1 MKFYYIYLPLLSI
14 NLIPL
19 QANVELDE
27 IKNNMY
33 YEIIDVKKKYL
44 SIKKKVFSPYKNQ
57 NFSDINYLDSLM
69 FLSERL
75 EENRHE
81 LFSSILDIDLSDDDI
96 YFIDKLNNNSMILFY
111 IINEFSRIYDRY
123 SINMTNSTYSS
134 FKEYSFD
141 MKKMLCLERNMPYSN
156 SQ

>member
-27 IKNNMY
+27 IKNYMY

-57 NFSDINYLDSLM
+57 NF
-69 FLSERL
+69 
-75 EENRHE
+75 
-81 LFSSILDIDLSDDDI
+81 
-96 YFIDKLNNNSMILFY
+96 
-111 IINEFSRIYDRY
+111 
-123 SINMTNSTYSS
+123 
-134 FKEYSFD
+134 
-141 MKKMLCLERNMPYSN
+141 
-156 SQ
+156 

>member
-1 MKFYYIYLPLLSI
+1 MKFYYIYLPLLII

-69 FLSERL
+69 FLSDRL

-96 YFIDKLNNNSMILFY
+96 YFIVKLNNNSMILFY
-111 IINEFSRIYDRY
+111 II
-123 SINMTNSTYSS
+123 
-134 FKEYSFD
+134 
-141 MKKMLCLERNMPYSN
+141 
-156 SQ
+156 

>member
-1 MKFYYIYLPLLSI
+1 
-14 NLIPL
+14 
-19 QANVELDE
+19 
-27 IKNNMY
+27 
-33 YEIIDVKKKYL
+33 
-44 SIKKKVFSPYKNQ
+44 
-57 NFSDINYLDSLM
+57 M
-69 FLSERL
+69 FLSDRL

-96 YFIDKLNNNSMILFY
+96 YFIVKLNNNSMILFY

>member
-69 FLSERL
+69 FLSDRL

-96 YFIDKLNNNSMILFY
+96 YFIVKLNNNFIG
-111 IINEFSRIYDRY
+111 Y
-123 SINMTNSTYSS
+123 S
-134 FKEYSFD
+134 KEMNKLIRLDS
-141 MKKMLCLERNMPYSN
+141 KMDLNPYLN
-156 SQ
+156 SQTQNCSTCHQKTQELP

>member
-69 FLSERL
+69 FLSDRL

-123 SINMTNSTYSS
+123 SINMTNLTYSS